1 MAGLFVVLGI
11 LAAVFV
17 VRYAV
22 RSAKQSIKEHRAA
35 KRAVRAAAKRKQ
47 LTQRAKNRATRKA
60 ARRAARRQKLKA
72 LRNHTSRVLFPQ
84 SGGSYTWWLCTCAV
98 RYALAAYRAR
108 VVARRVQR
116 LEVMARELWQQVQQA
131 EQQRANQTMDKLRK
145 DGVDFGIEIVNVA

>member
-72 LRNHTSRVLFPQ
+72 LRNRTSRVLFPQ
-84 SGGSYTWWLCTCAV
+84 SGGSLLWWLCTRTL
-98 RYALAAYRAR
+98 RYVLTVYRAR

-116 LEVMARELWQQVQQA
+116 LDQMARELMQQLRDA
-131 EQQRANQTMDKLRK
+131 EQHRAQKTMSKLQQ
-145 DGVDFGIEIVNVA
+145 DGVDFGIEFVA